1 MVPTFDAKDVTVIFV
16 LGGPGAGK
24 GTQCERLVKMFDY
37 VHLSAGDLLR
47 EERGS
52 KDSAVGDI
60 IRRNIREGTIVPME
74 ITISLLKAAMIAARP
89 KKKFLIDGF
98 PRNIE
103 QGKAFELQV
112 CQGRAVLFFDC
123 DEDTMI
129 ERLIGRSLTSG
140 RDDDNIESIR
150 KRLVTY
156 RDTTMPVIE
165 YYSTQGKVYKFDSNG
180 SKDCV
185 TEKVVEVL
193 EKLESK

>member
-1 MVPTFDAKDVTVIFV
+1 MVPTFDAREVKVLFV

-24 GTQCERLVKMFDY
+24 GTQCERLVRMFDY

-47 EERGS
+47 EERARE
-52 KDSAVGDI
+52 DSQVGEI
-60 IRRNIREGTIVPME
+60 IRKHIREGTIVPSE
-74 ITISLLKAAMIAARP
+74 ITISLLKTAMTAATP
-89 KKKFLIDGF
+89 KRKFLIDGF

-103 QGKAFELQV
+103 QGVAFEEQV

-123 DEDTMI
+123 EEDVMV
-129 ERLIGRSLTSG
+129 ERLLGRSLTSG

-156 RDTTMPVIE
+156 RETTMPVINF
-165 YYSTQGKVYKFDSNG
+165 YAAQGKVFKFDSNC
-180 SKDCV
+180 SKDRV

-193 EKLESK
+193 KNLEAQ